1 MRVFTHT
8 RTHSL
13 PHRHPLLF
21 TTPPPPPEGKSGS
34 QVAAER
40 APGLSVTQEA
50 SAALPQILSVVIR
63 RHVIDVN
70 LVAFL
75 GNGKESGCVKGSISE
90 RGPCT
95 GRPRLLRR
103 ACGDDGSKIKTHKSV

>member
-1 MRVFTHT
+1 MTEEVQEASVCLHVCIHTDTKAPLFPLFTPPPHP
-8 RTHSL
+8 
-13 PHRHPLLF
+13 PHRH
-21 TTPPPPPEGKSGS
+21 PEGKSGS

-40 APGLSVTQEA
+40 ALGLSVTQEA
-50 SAALPQILSVVIR
+50 SAALPQILSVVVR

-95 GRPRLLRR
+95 GRPGVLR
-103 ACGDDGSKIKTHKSV
+103 